1 MPLRA
6 NKSQS
11 VIIISYN
18 FAVSILNKE
27 QTAVRRIL
35 LFGNNDDKIKQIYFS
50 IKCQS
55 VLISAA
61 VMKHYSKSQHS
72 SPLRLSDDIQI

>member
-1 MPLRA
+1 LILTKKSPLLNHFCNKKTHEENHTRGGVPLRA

-35 LFGNNDDKIKQIYFS
+35 LFGNNDDK
-50 IKCQS
+50 
-55 VLISAA
+55 
-61 VMKHYSKSQHS
+61 
-72 SPLRLSDDIQI
+72 